1 MSTYALDAVF
11 RPRSIAV
18 VGASPRERSVG
29 RAVVRNLREAGFAGQ
44 VGLVN
49 PKHRQIDGV
58 AAVARLTDLPFKPEL
73 VVVSTPADT
82 VARVIGEAVAV
93 GARAAVVIT
102 AGLGHGPGSLLEKLR
117 DIARPHGLRIVGPNC
132 LWA

>member
-11 RPRSIAV
+11 RPKSVAV

-29 RAVVRNLREAGFAGQ
+29 RAVVRNLREAGFAGP

-58 AAVARLTDLPFKPEL
+58 PAVARLADLPFKPEL
-73 VVVSTPADT
+73 VVVSTPAET
-82 VARVIGEAVAV
+82 VPGVIAEACRAGARV
-93 GARAAVVIT
+93 AVVVT
-102 AGLGHGPGSLLEKLR
+102 AGLGQGPGSLLEK
-117 DIARPHGLRIVGPNC
+117 
-132 LWA
+132 

>member
-11 RPRSIAV
+11 RPKSVAV

-29 RAVVRNLREAGFAGQ
+29 RAVVRNLREAGFAGP

-58 AAVARLTDLPFKPEL
+58 PAVARLADLPFKPEL
-73 VVVSTPADT
+73 VVVVESLRSEDDMRALFRDEVKPRLAKYPE
-82 VARVIGEAVAV
+82 IGAYNQE
-93 GARAAVVIT
+93 I
-102 AGLGHGPGSLLEKLR
+102 
-117 DIARPHGLRIVGPNC
+117 
-132 LWA
+132 